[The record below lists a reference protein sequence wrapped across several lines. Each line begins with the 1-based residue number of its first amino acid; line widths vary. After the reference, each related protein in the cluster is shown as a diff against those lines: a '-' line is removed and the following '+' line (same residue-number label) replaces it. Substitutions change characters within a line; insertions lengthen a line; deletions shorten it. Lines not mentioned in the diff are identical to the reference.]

1 MPLNPQHSETT
12 RNVRLY
18 PWYAGVFHAHFWM
31 PVFFLYF
38 LKHMD
43 LADVLRLEAVYYAG
57 VVLLEVP
64 SGYFSDRFGRRLT
77 LLIAN
82 ASLLAAYLT
91 FFFGS
96 DFVTFAFAQVL
107 LAAGLAFNSGTD
119 TSLHFDSLA
128 SLGREQEFGDREAVV
143 ARNSILASGLA
154 GLVGGAAGVLDL
166 RFAYG
171 LSALAAV
178 AGLGI
183 VFAMREPSSHEKRLV
198 VAGPAAQVK
207 TCGKLLR
214 QPLLAWVFAFY
225 VVMTVLNHV
234 PYEFYQPYI
243 ELALAGRLPMGDG
256 ATLATGIHVAV
267 VMVIAAWFAHRSIRL
282 RDRLGLGGVLL
293 SATALQTV
301 IILAMGLV
309 LNPLIILLVLAR
321 SVPRALMTAPINAAV
336 APRVSQGQRATF
348 LSIQSLA
355 GRLAFS
361 GWLLV
366 LSLIPASNGDGG
378 WAGMSNKLL
387 VSGAL
392 GIAALLA
399 LLVGWRWARRDTERE
414 PQPTTD
420 LAACSIP
427 RV

>member
-1 MPLNPQHSETT
+1 MRDSASPAI
-12 RNVRLY
+12 NVRLY
-18 PWYAGVFHAHFWM
+18 PWYAAIFHAHFWM

-38 LKHMD
+38 LRHME
-43 LADVLRLEAVYYAG
+43 LADVLRLEAIYYAG

-82 ASLLAAYLT
+82 GSLLAAYLT

-96 DFVTFAFAQVL
+96 DFATFAVAQVL

-119 TSLHFDSLA
+119 TSLHYDSLA
-128 SLGREQEFGDREAVV
+128 SIRREGEFDDREAIV

-166 RFAYG
+166 RFAYA

-178 AGLGI
+178 VGLGI
-183 VFAMREPSSHEKRLV
+183 VLAMREPRSHEKRLV
-198 VAGPAAQVK
+198 VAGPIDQFK

-214 QPLLAWVFAFY
+214 QPLLAWLFAFY

-243 ELALAGRLPMGDG
+243 DLAMADRLPLGDG
-256 ATLATGIHVAV
+256 TTLATGIHVAV
-267 VMVIAAWFAHRSIRL
+267 VMVIAAWFARRSIRL
-282 RDRLGLGGVLL
+282 RDRFGLGSVLL
-293 SATALQTV
+293 LATVLQTI

-321 SVPRALMTAPINAAV
+321 SVPRALMTAPINAAI
-336 APRVSQGQRATF
+336 APRVSQGQRATC

-361 GWLLV
+361 GWLLI

-378 WAGMSNKLL
+378 WAGISNKLL
-387 VSGAL
+387 ISGAF
-392 GIAALLA
+392 GVAALLA
-399 LLVGWRWARRDTERE
+399 LAITWR
-414 PQPTTD
+414 
-420 LAACSIP
+420 
-427 RV
+427 RVRWVAEHDAMSGT